1 MKHIKYL
8 VLLILLLASSVS
20 CFNTITNVKPESS
33 IFDYAAAGDLAG
45 VQECIESSIDVNA
58 TTAWVD
64 EQDNTTALMLASHF
78 GHLDVVKYLV
88 ETGKANT
95 KLTNIVNQIALDLAT
110 LRNHTAVMAY
120 LKGK

>member
-8 VLLILLLASSVS
+8 VLLILLLVSSVS

-33 IFDYAAAGDLAG
+33 IFDYAASGDLAG
-45 VQECIESSIDVNA
+45 VQECIESGIDVNA
-58 TTAWVD
+58 TTAWAD
-64 EQDNTTALMLASHF
+64 KADNTTALMLASHF

-88 ETGKANT
+88 ETGKADT
-95 KLTNIVNQIALDLAT
+95 KLTNIVNQTALDLAT
-110 LRNHTAVMAY
+110 LRNHTTVMEY